1 MNKTTDRW
9 STASRG
15 VFSTLALL
23 AVLSA
28 TVYAQHVTQKASSD
42 SPVVYSGRAN
52 TPPVS
57 GSKVTLKLSFSNGA
71 VFTVTQFEGAGIR
84 VTANGSTTVIS
95 THLDAEH
102 LNEIR
107 ATIFRVFSVEKRGT
121 ILGEGVSEIGSL
133 NIKEGSDLTEY
144 GLECKV
150 EIVRIVIESTV
161 PEGGGVKL
169 SRVHIMSQ
177 EECCLTCSGY
187 TVCGCAVS
195 GPCGSCCCGW
205 CC

>member
-1 MNKTTDRW
+1 M
-9 STASRG
+9 
-15 VFSTLALL
+15 
-23 AVLSA
+23 LSA

-84 VTANGSTTVIS
+84 VTANGSTTLIS
-95 THLDAEH
+95 THLDKEH

-107 ATIFRVFSVEKRGT
+107 ATIRKVFSVENKGT
-121 ILGEGVSEIGSL
+121 VLGEGVSEMGSL
-133 NIKEGSDLTEY
+133 NIGEGSDLTEY

-161 PEGGGVKL
+161 PDGEATKL
-169 SRVHIMSQ
+169 SRVHIMMNQ
-177 EECCLTCSGY
+177 EECCLTCSGV
-187 TVCGCAVS
+187 TICGCAVT
-195 GPCGSCCCGW
+195 GPCGSCCSGW